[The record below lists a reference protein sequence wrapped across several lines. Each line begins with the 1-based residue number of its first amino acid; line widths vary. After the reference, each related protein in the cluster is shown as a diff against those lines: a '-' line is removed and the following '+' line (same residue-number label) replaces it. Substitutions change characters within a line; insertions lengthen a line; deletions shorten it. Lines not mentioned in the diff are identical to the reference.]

1 VLLWAGSYR
10 SSTWNFLPNQHVHA
24 AVPPKTQTNF
34 PTTEPNPQKKT
45 GHSLPSERAQAR
57 NLQFFYRKDLQHRG
71 EEEAEEHEDSSRPS
85 PLPPFLRVECL
96 IQFADSRFFA
106 QIRGCV
112 PVFRSPDHRITGS
125 PDHRITR
132 FFSVPPC
139 LRGGFSLVPARLI
152 RGNPCKSAVRFCRFS
167 DHPITR
173 SPDHPILLRA
183 SVSPWWVLFW
193 FRLG

>member
-85 PLPPFLRVECL
+85 PYLRYLRSSEL
-96 IQFADSRFFA
+96 NALFNS
-106 QIRGCV
+106 QIR
-112 PVFRSPDHRITGS
+112 VFSRKFAAVCQFSDHPITGS

-139 LRGGFSLVPARLI
+139 LRVSVVGFL
-152 RGNPCKSAVRFCRFS
+152 
-167 DHPITR
+167 
-173 SPDHPILLRA
+173 
-183 SVSPWWVLFW
+183 W